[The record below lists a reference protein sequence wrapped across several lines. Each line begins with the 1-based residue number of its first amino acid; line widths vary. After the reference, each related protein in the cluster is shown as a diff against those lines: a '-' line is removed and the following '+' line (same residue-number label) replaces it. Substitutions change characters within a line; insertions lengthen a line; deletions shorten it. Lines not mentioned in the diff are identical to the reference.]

1 MPGQARIVMLVLAKQ
16 GLQRAVC
23 LREGVSWVA
32 RRSAAVWAVLAV
44 VFAAVLSLVVGLAV
58 DAVPDS
64 WGWAHNWWLLIG
76 ISAGLL
82 AAAGLVA
89 VAQTRSSADGAEDS
103 HPVARAGTPRWSPV
117 AGSNT
122 GTMISARRVFIR
134 TDLTADPGG
143 GSSSPAS
150 TADRPG
156 ARGGRRPR
164 GKLPSRN
171 PAFTGR
177 EDMLAEIERQL
188 AGGPVAVVAVRG
200 LGGTGKSQVALEY
213 AHRMRATGRYQV
225 TAWVRADSAVTAAED
240 LAALAPLLG
249 LGADGPAGEVAASVV
264 TALGSRQDWLV
275 MFDNA
280 QGPGDLAGML
290 PGGGG
295 HVLITSRNRAWSGV
309 ASQLD
314 LEVFS
319 RAESVAFVC
328 RRSGRPE
335 PEAAGELAAELGD
348 LPLALAQA
356 AAYIDARAVTIGGY
370 LALYRDPVLARRL
383 RDEGLDAGEYPA
395 SVARTWLLTIGQL
408 SEDRPAAAELLR
420 LCAFLG
426 PDEID
431 LDVLAPGAAEAAGGL
446 ELAAAL
452 GDRLERT
459 ETAGALARASLLTV
473 TAEDRLRVHRLVQ
486 AVTRDQLDG
495 DQLAA
500 WCGRV
505 LDLVTA
511 VFPGK
516 PQDHRS
522 WPVCASMAS
531 HVEAIAAHAGRYRN
545 LAGKSARLLGRLGVY
560 LCASA
565 QSRVALK
572 ILERALA
579 MEEAADGPGHHEAAV
594 ILNNL
599 GIAQW
604 ELGDLAAARA
614 SIERALAI
622 DEAAYGPGHPE
633 LATALNNLGAILG
646 ELGEVAAAR
655 ASVERALA
663 IDEAAYG
670 PGHPEVANT
679 LNNLGAVQRRLGE
692 LPAARAT
699 LEHALAIEE
708 AAYGPDHPEVGDI
721 LSNLGIVQR
730 QLSDLPAARAS
741 AERALAIKQAAYGH
755 GHPDLASILNHLGA
769 VQRELG
775 EIPAA
780 RATLERA
787 LAIKQ
792 AAYGP
797 HHPEVADILSNLD
810 IVQQQLGNQR

>member
-1 MPGQARIVMLVLAKQ
+1 
-16 GLQRAVC
+16 
-23 LREGVSWVA
+23 VA
-32 RRSAAVWAVLAV
+32 RRSAVVWAVLAV
-44 VFAAVLSLVVGLAV
+44 VFAGVLSLVAGLAV
-58 DAVPDS
+58 NAVPDS
-64 WGWAHNWWLLIG
+64 WGWAHDWWLLIG
-76 ISAGLL
+76 VSAGLL
-82 AAAGLVA
+82 VVAGLAA
-89 VAQTRSSADGAEDS
+89 VAQVRYSADAAEDG
-103 HPVARAGTPRWSPV
+103 HLVARVGTPSWGPV

-122 GTMISARRVFIR
+122 GTMISVRKVIIR
-134 TDLTADPGG
+134 AGQRADPGEGSSLPVSAAVRSG
-143 GSSSPAS
+143 GSA
-150 TADRPG
+150 
-156 ARGGRRPR
+156 GRRP
-164 GKLPSRN
+164 GGYLPPRN
-171 PAFTGR
+171 PVFTGR

-188 AGGPVAVVAVRG
+188 AGGAVAVVAVRG
-200 LGGTGKSQVALEY
+200 LGGMGKSQVALEY
-213 AHRMRATGRYQV
+213 AHRMRGMSRYQV
-225 TAWVRADSAVTAAED
+225 TGWVRADSAVTAAED

-249 LGADGPAGEVAASVV
+249 LSADGPAGEVAASVV
-264 TALGSRQDWLV
+264 AALGSRRHWLV
-275 MFDNA
+275 VFDNA
-280 QGPGDLAGML
+280 QVPGDLAGML
-290 PGGGG
+290 PAGAG

-314 LEVFS
+314 LEAFS
-319 RAESVAFVC
+319 RAESVAFLC

-335 PEAAGELAAELGD
+335 PEAAGQLAAELGD

-408 SEDRPAAAELLR
+408 SEDRPAAVELLR
-420 LCAFLG
+420 LCAFLS

-431 LDVLAPGAAEAAGGL
+431 LDVLAAGAAEATGG
-446 ELAAAL
+446 LAAAL

-473 TAEDRLRVHRLVQ
+473 TAEGRVRVHRLVQ
-486 AVTRDQLDG
+486 VVTRDQLDE
-495 DQLAA
+495 DLLAA
-500 WCGRV
+500 WSGRV

-511 VFPGK
+511 VFPAK

-531 HVEAIAAHAGRYRN
+531 HAEAIAAHAARYRN
-545 LAGKSARLLGRLGVY
+545 LAGKSARLLGRLGAY

-565 QSRVALK
+565 QSRTALEV
-572 ILERALA
+572 LERALA
-579 MEEAADGPGHHEAAV
+579 MEEAADGPGHPEVAV

-604 ELGDLAAARA
+604 ELGDLPAARA
-614 SIERALAI
+614 SMERALAI
-622 DEAAYGPGHPE
+622 GEAAYGPGHPK
-633 LATALNNLGAILG
+633 LAFALNNLGEILG

-663 IDEAAYG
+663 IDEATYG
-670 PGHPEVANT
+670 PGHPEVASTLNT
-679 LNNLGAVQRRLGE
+679 LGTVQRRLGE
-692 LPAARAT
+692 LAAARAT

-708 AAYGPDHPEVGDI
+708 AAYGPDHTEVADI
-721 LSNLGIVQR
+721 LSNLGTVQR
-730 QLSDLPAARAS
+730 ELGELPAARAS
-741 AERALAIKQAAYGH
+741 AERALAIKQAAYGPD
-755 GHPDLASILNHLGA
+755 HPEVASILNHLGA

-775 EIPAA
+775 EMAAA

-797 HHPEVADILSNLD
+797 HHPEVADIRSNLD
-810 IVQQQLGNQR
+810 MVQ